1 MPVDISRVSDFTK
14 LVLQQSKKIPY
25 GRTLSYKQLASAL
38 GRPNASRAVGSS
50 LGKNPVPIIIPCHRI
65 IKTDGSPGGYSSGA
79 AMKKKLLGIEKK

>member
-1 MPVDISRVSDFTK
+1 
-14 LVLQQSKKIPY
+14 IPY

-38 GRPNASRAVGSS
+38 GRPNASRAVGNS

-65 IKTDGSPGGYSSGA
+65 IKTDGSTGGYSSGA